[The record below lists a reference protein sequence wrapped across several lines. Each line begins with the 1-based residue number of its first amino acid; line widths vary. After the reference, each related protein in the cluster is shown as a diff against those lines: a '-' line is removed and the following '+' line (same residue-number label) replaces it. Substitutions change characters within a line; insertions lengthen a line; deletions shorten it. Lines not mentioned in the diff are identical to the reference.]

1 MDWQHFIFDPKEN
14 ILSSMDH
21 VAQKR
26 FFDSELAREA
36 VDSSLEAMRNNDW
49 AKLNQFEGRN
59 QASAK
64 TFFFIVFRRCL
75 EDHYRKLF
83 GRCEPPVWVK
93 KLGQFW
99 STLYKQV
106 CCQQIAHNQL
116 LVQYHHRQSEEEVQ
130 SAVQTIKSKD
140 PKCLTRG
147 KKISVENVEDIDNTA
162 AFSEGNDIVYQQQ
175 KQAFEQV
182 LNGLHIWL
190 SKEPATSEQSQYLLD
205 LLTQLS
211 LPDESVVL
219 LRLIYQEGFKVPQA
233 AELIGIP
240 PHTARRR
247 KNDALSQ
254 ITECFR
260 QAGITG
266 DYVDL

>member
-26 FFDSELAREA
+26 FIDNELAREA
-36 VDSSLEAMRNNDW
+36 VDSSLEAMGKNNW
-49 AKLNQFEGRN
+49 AKLNQFDGRN

-64 TFFFIVFRRCL
+64 TYFFIVFRRCL

-106 CCQQIAHNQL
+106 CCQQISHNHL
-116 LVQYHHRQSEEEVQ
+116 LVQYHDRLDLDEIQN
-130 SAVQTIKSKD
+130 AVRTIKSKD

-147 KKISVENVEDIDNTA
+147 KRVSVENAQDIENIGALSESNDID
-162 AFSEGNDIVYQQQ
+162 YQSH
-175 KQAFEQV
+175 KQVFEQV
-182 LNGLHIWL
+182 LSGLHTWL
-190 SKEPATSEQSQYLLD
+190 SKEPATSEQSQHLLD
-205 LLTQLS
+205 LLTQLN

-219 LRLIYQEGFKVPQA
+219 LRLIYQEGLKVPQA

-247 KNDALSQ
+247 KNDALSK
-254 ITECFR
+254 ITDCFK
-260 QAGITG
+260 QAGITS